1 MTRPA
6 IDGATLRIL
15 ANHAVAA
22 AEAMGWTLL
31 RTAHST
37 FVKETEDFT
46 CQLLTPAGLTFAS
59 PKGLGAS
66 WFSGLDYGP
75 AIGMIEDGYEEG
87 DIAITSDPY
96 SGFVATHAPDT
107 HIWKPVFHDG
117 ALVCFVGCHVHNTDV
132 GGAVPASLS
141 RTLTEVHQEGLRI
154 PPMKLARRGALNR
167 DLLALIGTNVRLP
180 AQNAGDL
187 KAQIAAVN
195 TGERRVH
202 EMITRFGLETFRAA
216 MPALLDYAESQARG
230 VIAGIPNGDYFYS
243 DYADEDCPG
252 GHPCRIALTVR
263 VRGDELTLDFTGS
276 DPQLASSLN
285 MPTGG
290 HERHALAMVG
300 LTLVLSTLQPDLLLN
315 AGVYRPARA
324 VLPPGTVVNATHP
337 AAVGMRSLVCMLSQ
351 VVTFGAF
358 ARALPD
364 RLPAI
369 AAAGPSLV
377 NVRTSDRAGRIYM
390 ASIGPVGGGGGGG
403 PQADADDGGGS
414 YTGFIRNTP
423 VEITEAE
430 LPIRMLRYGV
440 VPDSG
445 GAGTHRGGLAAMM
458 EFQIFAPGSVVTA
471 RNRDRSVFSSPGI
484 LGGLPGGASSFT
496 RTAPNGAVQQLGN
509 TDVVACGPGDIIRI
523 TGSGGG
529 GYGDPFLRP
538 VEAVLHDIRCG
549 LVSAAAAKRD
559 HGVVLAP
566 GGTVDA
572 TETARRRAAPRA
584 TEPPFLTLC
593 VARCDFEAIWTAERY
608 AALTELLLR
617 LPVHWR
623 FFVKHRIFEA
633 VTTPAGPDGG
643 GTDIDNAFA
652 ALGAAHPELR
662 PA

>member
-1 MTRPA
+1 MGV
-6 IDGATLRIL
+6 IDRATLRIL
-15 ANHAVAA
+15 ADHAVAG

-46 CQLLTPAGLTFAS
+46 CQLLTPEGLTFAS

-66 WFSGLDYGP
+66 WFTGLDYGP
-75 AIGMIEDGYEEG
+75 AIAMIEDGYEPG
-87 DIAITSDPY
+87 DICITSDPY

-107 HIWKPVFHDG
+107 HLWKPVFHDG
-117 ALVCFVGCHVHNTDV
+117 APVCFVGCHVHNTDV

-154 PPMKLARRGALNR
+154 PPMKLARRGVPNR
-167 DLLALIGTNVRLP
+167 DLLAMIATNVRLP
-180 AQNAGDL
+180 AQNRGDL
-187 KAQIAAVN
+187 NAQIAAVN
-195 TGERRVH
+195 TGERRVR
-202 EMITRFGLETFRAA
+202 EMIARFGADTFKAA
-216 MPALLDYAESQARG
+216 MPALLDYAEHQARR
-230 VIAGIPNGDYFYS
+230 VIAGIPDGDHAYA
-243 DYADEDCPG
+243 DYADEDSPG
-252 GHPCRIALTVR
+252 GKPCRIALTAR
-263 VRGDELTLDFTGS
+263 VRGDEVTLDFTGS
-276 DPQLASSLN
+276 DPQLSSSLN

-300 LTLVLSTLQPDLLLN
+300 LTLVLGTLEPNLLLM

-324 VLPPGTVVNATHP
+324 VLPPGRVMNATHP

-377 NVRTSDRAGRIYM
+377 NVKTSDRAGRGYM
-390 ASIGPVGGGGGGG
+390 ASIGPVGGGGGGAA
-403 PQADADDGGGS
+403 QADADDGGGS
-414 YTGFIRNTP
+414 FSGFIRNTP

-445 GAGTHRGGLAAMM
+445 GAGLHRGGLAAEM
-458 EFQIFAPGSVVTA
+458 EFQLFAPGSVVTA
-471 RNRDRSVFSSPGI
+471 RNRDRSVFASPGI
-484 LGGLPGGASSFT
+484 LGGLPGGCSAFT
-496 RTAPNGAVQQLGN
+496 RISTDGAVEQLGN
-509 TDVVACGPGDIIRI
+509 TDIVACGPGDVIRI

-529 GYGDPFLRP
+529 GYGDPFARP
-538 VEAVLHDIRCG
+538 AEAVLDDVRRG
-549 LVSAAAAKRD
+549 LVSAVAARRD
-559 HGVVLAP
+559 YGVAIGRDGRVDLA
-566 GGTVDA
+566 
-572 TETARRRAAPRA
+572 ETARLRAAPRPA
-584 TEPPFLTLC
+584 SADFLTLC
-593 VARCDFEAIWTAERY
+593 AARREFEAVWTPDRY
-608 AALTELLLR
+608 AALTALLAR

-623 FFVKHRIFEA
+623 SFVKHRLFEA
-633 VTTPAGPDGG
+633 VTAPAGPDGG
-643 GTDIDNAFA
+643 GADVDRAFA
-652 ALGAAHPELR
+652 ALLAAHPELR

>member
-1 MTRPA
+1 MP
-6 IDGATLRIL
+6 IDRATLRIL
-15 ANHAVAA
+15 ADHATAA

-46 CQLLTPAGLTFAS
+46 CQLLTPEGLTFAS

-66 WFSGLDYGP
+66 WFTGLDYGP
-75 AIGMIEDGYEEG
+75 ALGLIEEGYEEG
-87 DIAITSDPY
+87 DICITSDPY

-107 HIWKPVFHDG
+107 HLWKPVFHEG

-154 PPMKLARRGALNR
+154 PPMKLARRGVPNR
-167 DLLALIGTNVRLP
+167 DLLAMIATNVRLP
-180 AQNAGDL
+180 AQNRGDL
-187 KAQIAAVN
+187 NAQIAAVN
-195 TGERRVH
+195 TGERRVR
-202 EMITRFGLETFRAA
+202 EMIARFGIGTFRAA
-216 MPALLDYAESQARG
+216 MPALLDYAEHQARR
-230 VIAGIPNGDYFYS
+230 VIAGIPDGDWSYA
-243 DYADEDCPG
+243 DYADEDSPG
-252 GHPCRIALTVR
+252 GRPCRVALTVR
-263 VRGDELTLDFTGS
+263 VRGEELTLDFTGS

-300 LTLVLSTLQPDLLLN
+300 LTLVLSTLEPNLLLN
-315 AGVYRPARA
+315 AGLYRPARA
-324 VLPPGTVVNATHP
+324 VLPPGSVMNAVHP
-337 AAVGMRSLVCMLSQ
+337 AAVGMRSLTCMLSQ

-358 ARALPD
+358 AHALPE

-377 NVRTSDRAGRIYM
+377 NVKTSDRAGRGYM

-403 PQADADDGGGS
+403 PRQDADDGGGS

-430 LPIRMLRYGV
+430 LPIRILRYGV

-445 GAGTHRGGLAAMM
+445 GAGRHRGGAAA
-458 EFQIFAPGSVVTA
+458 ELQFQLFAPGSVVTA

-484 LGGLPGGASSFT
+484 LGGRPGGASCFT
-496 RTAPNGAVQQLGN
+496 RTLPDGTVQQLGN
-509 TDVVACGPGDIIRI
+509 TDVVACGPGDVIRI

-529 GYGDPFLRP
+529 GYGDPRTRP
-538 VEAVLHDIRCG
+538 VEAVLADLRRG
-549 LVSAAAAKRD
+549 LVSKAAARRD
-559 HGVVLAP
+559 YGV
-566 GGTVDA
+566 TEDA
-572 TETARRRAAPRA
+572 AETAGLRAMPPRPPGDFLSLCDARAA
-584 TEPPFLTLC
+584 
-593 VARCDFEAIWTAERY
+593 FEAVWTPARY
-608 AALTELLLR
+608 DALTALLAR

-623 FFVKHRIFEA
+623 HFVKLRLFEA
-633 VTTPAGPDGG
+633 ITEPGDAAAVEA
-643 GTDIDNAFA
+643 AFA
-652 ALGAAHPELR
+652 ALAAAHPELG

>member
-1 MTRPA
+1 MT
-6 IDGATLRIL
+6 IDRATLRIL
-15 ANHAVAA
+15 ANHATAA

-46 CQLLTPAGLTFAS
+46 CQLLTPEGLTFAS

-66 WFSGLDYGP
+66 WFTGLDYGP
-75 AIGMIEDGYEEG
+75 ALGLIEEGYEEG
-87 DIAITSDPY
+87 DICITSDPY
-96 SGFVATHAPDT
+96 SGFVATHSPDT
-107 HIWKPVFHDG
+107 HLWKPVFYAG

-141 RTLTEVHQEGLRI
+141 RSLTEVHQEGLRI
-154 PPMKLARRGALNR
+154 PPMKLLRRGVPNR
-167 DLLALIGTNVRLP
+167 DLLAMIATNVRLP
-180 AQNAGDL
+180 AQNRGDL
-187 KAQIAAVN
+187 NAQIAAVN
-195 TGERRVH
+195 TGERRVQ
-202 EMITRFGLETFRAA
+202 EMIARFGIDTFRAA
-216 MPALLDYAESQARG
+216 MPALLDYAEHQARR
-230 VIAGIPNGDYFYS
+230 VIASIPDGDWFYA
-243 DYADEDCPG
+243 DYADEDSPG
-252 GHPCRIALTVR
+252 GRPCRVALTVR
-263 VRGDELTLDFTGS
+263 VRGEDLTLDFTGS

-300 LTLVLSTLQPDLLLN
+300 LTLVLSTLEPNLLLN

-324 VLPPGTVVNATHP
+324 VLPPGSVMNAVHP
-337 AAVGMRSLVCMLSQ
+337 AAVGMRSLTCMLSQ

-358 ARALPD
+358 ARALPE

-377 NVRTSDRAGRIYM
+377 NVKTSDRLGRSFM

-403 PQADADDGGGS
+403 PQHDADDGGGS

-430 LPIRMLRYGV
+430 LPIRILRYGV

-445 GAGTHRGGLAAMM
+445 GAGRYRGGAAAAIA
-458 EFQIFAPGSVVTA
+458 FQVFAPGSVVTA

-484 LGGLPGGASSFT
+484 LGGRPGGASSFT
-496 RTAPNGAVQQLGN
+496 RTTPEGQVIPLGN
-509 TDVVACGPGDIIRI
+509 TDVVACGPGDVIRI

-538 VEAVLHDIRCG
+538 VEAVLADLRRG
-549 LVSAAAAKRD
+549 LISAEAARRD
-559 HGVVLAP
+559 YGVTEDPA
-566 GGTVDA
+566 
-572 TETARRRAAPRA
+572 ETARLRAAPW
-584 TEPPFLTLC
+584 PGGDFLTLC
-593 VARCDFEAIWTAERY
+593 AARAGFEAIWTPARY
-608 AALTELLLR
+608 EALTALLAG

-623 FFVKHRIFEA
+623 HFVKLRLFDAITEQGDASA
-633 VTTPAGPDGG
+633 VDA
-643 GTDIDNAFA
+643 AFA
-652 ALGAAHPELR
+652 ALAAAHPELR

>member
-1 MTRPA
+1 MSIERLSV
-6 IDGATLRIL
+6 DRATLRIL
-15 ANHAVAA
+15 ANHAVAG

-46 CQLLTPAGLTFAS
+46 CQLLTPEGLTFAS

-66 WFSGLDYGP
+66 WFTGLDYGP
-75 AIGMIEDGYEEG
+75 ALGLIEEGYEEG
-87 DIAITSDPY
+87 DVCITSDPY

-107 HIWKPVFHDG
+107 HLWKPVFHAG
-117 ALVCFVGCHVHNTDV
+117 RLVCFVGCHVHNTDV

-141 RTLTEVHQEGLRI
+141 RSLTEVHQEGLRI
-154 PPMKLARRGALNR
+154 PPMKLLRRGVPNR
-167 DLLALIGTNVRLP
+167 DLLAMIATNVRLP
-180 AQNAGDL
+180 AQNRGDL
-187 KAQIAAVN
+187 NAQIAAVN
-195 TGERRVH
+195 TGERRVQA
-202 EMITRFGLETFRAA
+202 MIARFGIETFEAA
-216 MPALLDYAESQARG
+216 MPALLDYAEHQARR
-230 VIAGIPNGDYFYS
+230 VIAGIPDGDWCYA
-243 DYADEDCPG
+243 DYADEDSPG
-252 GHPCRIALTVR
+252 GRPCRVALAVR
-263 VRGDELTLDFTGS
+263 VRGEELTLDFTGS

-300 LTLVLSTLQPDLLLN
+300 LTLVLSTLEPNLLLN

-324 VLPPGTVVNATHP
+324 VLPPGSVMNATHP

-377 NVRTSDRAGRIYM
+377 NVKTSDRAGRSFM

-403 PQADADDGGGS
+403 PQQDADDGGGS

-430 LPIRMLRYGV
+430 LPIRILRYGV

-445 GAGTHRGGLAAMM
+445 GAGRYRGGAAAAL
-458 EFQIFAPGSVVTA
+458 EFQLFAPGSVVTA

-484 LGGLPGGASSFT
+484 LGGQPGGPSSFT
-496 RTAPNGAVQQLGN
+496 RTTPDGQVIQLGN
-509 TDVVACGPGDIIRI
+509 TDVVACGPGDVIRI

-538 VEAVLHDIRCG
+538 AEAVLADLRRG
-549 LVSAAAAKRD
+549 LIGAEAAKRD
-559 HGVVLAP
+559 YGVTEDPA
-566 GGTVDA
+566 
-572 TETARRRAAPRA
+572 ETARLRAAPRPD
-584 TEPPFLTLC
+584 TDFLTLC
-593 VARCDFEAIWTAERY
+593 AARAGFEAVWTPARY
-608 AALTELLLR
+608 DALTALLAR

-623 FFVKHRIFEA
+623 HFVKLRLFEMITQPGTGPGDASA
-633 VTTPAGPDGG
+633 VDA
-643 GTDIDNAFA
+643 AFA
-652 ALGAAHPELR
+652 ALAAAHPELS

>member
-1 MTRPA
+1 MT
-6 IDGATLRIL
+6 IDRATLRIL
-15 ANHAVAA
+15 ADHAVAG

-46 CQLLTPAGLTFAS
+46 CQLLTPEGLTFAS

-66 WFSGLDYGP
+66 WFTGLDYGP
-75 AIGMIEDGYEEG
+75 ALGMIEDGYEEG
-87 DIAITSDPY
+87 DVCITSDPY

-107 HIWKPVFHDG
+107 HVWKPVFHDG
-117 ALVCFVGCHVHNTDV
+117 RLVCFVGCHVHNTDV

-154 PPMKLARRGALNR
+154 PPMKLLRRGVPNR
-167 DLLALIGTNVRLP
+167 DLLAMIATNVRQP
-180 AQNAGDL
+180 AQNRGDL
-187 KAQIAAVN
+187 NAQLAAVN
-195 TGERRVH
+195 TGERRVQ
-202 EMITRFGLETFRAA
+202 EMIARFGIGTFEAG
-216 MPALLDYAESQARG
+216 MPALLDYAEHQARR
-230 VIAGIPNGDYFYS
+230 VIAGIPDGDWFYA
-243 DYADEDCPG
+243 DYADEDSPG
-252 GHPCRIALTVR
+252 GRPCRVALTVR
-263 VRGDELTLDFTGS
+263 VRGDALTLDFTGS

-300 LTLVLSTLQPDLLLN
+300 LTLVLSTLEPNLLLN
-315 AGVYRPARA
+315 AGLYRPARA
-324 VLPPGTVVNATHP
+324 VLPPGSVMNATHP

-358 ARALPD
+358 AYALPD

-377 NVRTSDRAGRIYM
+377 NVKTSDRAGRGFM

-403 PQADADDGGGS
+403 PRQDADDGGGS

-430 LPIRMLRYGV
+430 LPIRILRYGL

-445 GAGTHRGGLAAMM
+445 GAGQYRGGAAAEMA
-458 EFQIFAPGSVVTA
+458 FQVFAPGSVVTA

-484 LGGLPGGASSFT
+484 LGGRPGGASCFT
-496 RTAPNGAVQQLGN
+496 RTLPDGSVIALGN
-509 TDVVACGPGDIIRI
+509 TDVVACGPGDVIRI

-529 GYGDPFLRP
+529 GYGDPLLRP
-538 VEAVLHDIRCG
+538 AEAVLADMRRG
-549 LVSAAAAKRD
+549 LVSAAAARRD
-559 HGVVLAP
+559 YGVTQDP
-566 GGTVDA
+566 Q
-572 TETARRRAAPRA
+572 ETAQLRAAARA
-584 TEPPFLTLC
+584 AGGFLTLC
-593 VARCDFEAIWTAERY
+593 DARAAFEAIWTPTRY
-608 AALTELLLR
+608 DALTALLAR

-623 FFVKHRIFEA
+623 HFVKLRLFEA
-633 VTTPAGPDGG
+633 ITAPGDAGDV
-643 GTDIDNAFA
+643 DAAFA
-652 ALGAAHPELR
+652 ALAATHPELAI
-662 PA
+662 P